1 MESDRKTGGETLC
14 VPDADWTVSE
24 QEIQQQ
30 LQKRACSG
38 NHVPGGGERALARA
52 CVRVCLSSPAIFL
65 FLLLQLLRHPCVCAE
80 GSLTASLVD

>member
-30 LQKRACSG
+30 LQKRPCSG
-38 NHVPGGGERALARA
+38 NHVPGGGRRALARA
-52 CVRVCLSSPAIFL
+52 CVRVCVYHRQPSSSFSSSSSSVIP
-65 FLLLQLLRHPCVCAE
+65 VCALR
-80 GSLTASLVD
+80 GH